1 MNTSRQDIC
10 ADDLSLALIEIKL
23 RLVLERSILEIE
35 VPCSSWLMMSL
46 FWNDFQDDLHKPIIR
61 PI

>member
-35 VPCSSWLMMSL
+35 VPCSS
-46 FWNDFQDDLHKPIIR
+46 
-61 PI
+61 